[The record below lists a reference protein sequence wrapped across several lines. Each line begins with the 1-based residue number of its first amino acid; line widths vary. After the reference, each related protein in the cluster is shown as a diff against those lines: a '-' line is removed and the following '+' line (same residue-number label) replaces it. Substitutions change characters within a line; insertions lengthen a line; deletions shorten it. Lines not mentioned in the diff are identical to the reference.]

1 MLEEQIAKATAEA
14 EKVAAAE
21 AKITA
26 EKATKT
32 N

>member
-14 EKVAAAE
+14 EKAASAE